1 MLETTRPISACN
13 QLDNF
18 LSARIDSLWK
28 PLKKNVGSCR
38 LWSQSIQSLEVTTCE
53 KHFHADSDP
62 NALRVRTCRLVLG
75 LAHAHCDVGTW
86 HGSVSTNETTTEL
99 VEKNA
104 PTWFFN
110 TRNVGFFSEGV
121 VGAEEEKV
129 FAVRW
134 ARASHVESSRL
145 TPTTQTSDV
154 GSNAPRKKL
163 IDERWC
169 GDIFHNKRVCFLLV
183 FCVCVVMSMCFRIR
197 QRARNKSVR
206 TILRITLA
214 HPPSSLHK
222 LNYWNDLKV
231 HKQKGLSQ
239 PDPYFQS
246 GDICEITFPSTIYK
260 FERRSRDEIYCRAK
274 RPETKMRME
283 KKTVVT

>member
-1 MLETTRPISACN
+1 MHRH
-13 QLDNF
+13 D
-18 LSARIDSLWK
+18 
-28 PLKKNVGSCR
+28 
-38 LWSQSIQSLEVTTCE
+38 
-53 KHFHADSDP
+53 
-62 NALRVRTCRLVLG
+62 
-75 LAHAHCDVGTW
+75 
-86 HGSVSTNETTTEL
+86 
-99 VEKNA
+99 
-104 PTWFFN
+104 FFN
-110 TRNVGFFSEGV
+110 TRNVGFFQEGA

-183 FCVCVVMSMCFRIR
+183 FFVCVVMSMCFRIR
-197 QRARNKSVR
+197 QRARNKSVG

-214 HPPSSLHK
+214 HPPSFLHK

-231 HKQKGLSQ
+231 HELKGLSQ
-239 PDPYFQS
+239 PDPYCQS

-260 FERRSRDEIYCRAK
+260 FERRSRDEIYCRAT

-283 KKTVVT
+283 KSQLLHNKNIDSSCRARSTYWRGQDTSEWPSQWLLLTSALFLGLFTSCLALCGLARGGDKAAFSASAIIDIFNKKHHS

>member
-1 MLETTRPISACN
+1 MHRH
-13 QLDNF
+13 D
-18 LSARIDSLWK
+18 
-28 PLKKNVGSCR
+28 
-38 LWSQSIQSLEVTTCE
+38 
-53 KHFHADSDP
+53 
-62 NALRVRTCRLVLG
+62 
-75 LAHAHCDVGTW
+75 
-86 HGSVSTNETTTEL
+86 
-99 VEKNA
+99 
-104 PTWFFN
+104 FFN
-110 TRNVGFFSEGV
+110 TRNVGFFQEGA

-183 FCVCVVMSMCFRIR
+183 FCVCVVMSMCCRIR
-197 QRARNKSVR
+197 QRARNKSVG

-214 HPPSSLHK
+214 HPPSFLHK

-231 HKQKGLSQ
+231 HELKGLSQ
-239 PDPYFQS
+239 PDPYCQS
-246 GDICEITFPSTIYK
+246 GDICEIIFPSTIYK
-260 FERRSRDEIYCRAK
+260 FQRRSRDEIYCRAC
-274 RPETKMRME
+274 RQRE
-283 KKTVVT
+283 KCGWKKKPVVT